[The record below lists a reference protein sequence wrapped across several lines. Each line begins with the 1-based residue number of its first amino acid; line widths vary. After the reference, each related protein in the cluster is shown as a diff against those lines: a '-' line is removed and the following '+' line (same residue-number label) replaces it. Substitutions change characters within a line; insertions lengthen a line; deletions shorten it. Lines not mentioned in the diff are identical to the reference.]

1 MENQPFASPPLKG
14 ELRREVR
21 AKKRAFTA
29 QQLEEMSV
37 GVVERLL
44 RNPHF
49 ASARTVLLYHSLP
62 DEVCTHRLLDSL
74 KGKTVLLPK
83 VTGDSTMELRL
94 YTSPCDLATG
104 AFGIEEPVGAAF
116 ADYGAI
122 DVAVVPGM
130 AFDAQG
136 HRLGRGRG
144 YYDRLLAQMPSVYKI
159 GLCFGFQLLD
169 NVPSEATDIVMD
181 EVVSKM

>member
-1 MENQPFASPPLKG
+1 MESQPIPSPSLKG

-21 AKKRAFTA
+21 ARKRALTA
-29 QQLEEMSV
+29 QQLEAMSV
-37 GVVERLL
+37 GVVERL
-44 RNPHF
+44 RCNPHF
-49 ASARTVLLYHSLP
+49 ASARTVLLYHSLS

-144 YYDRLLAQMPSVYKI
+144 YYDRLLARMPGVYKI

-169 NVPSEATDIVMD
+169 KVPSEATDVVMD
-181 EVVSKM
+181 EVVS